1 MAVEHI
7 VLGIQVGTGQTHV
20 SELFD
25 FLIIFETAVS
35 EMGGLI
41 D

>member
-1 MAVEHI
+1 
-7 VLGIQVGTGQTHV
+7 V

-41 D
+41 DWAMSKLVQANTLAK